1 MHTVEILS
9 GVVGLLLGCLIGIWL
24 ERRKQPDVDAL
35 KAEHANYRRD
45 VENHFEKTAQLAHQ
59 MADNYRN
66 MYQHLAQGAVSLC
79 EQKDELQAP
88 SLTAMRK
95 HIEADKKRHKESN
108 EAADVVATEQE
119 STSTEAAAS
128 EVPGLKPVKPTAD

>member
-59 MADNYRN
+59 MADTYRN

-95 HIEADKKRHKESN
+95 HIEADRKNDNASDKASTTAPEPAPIRETG
-108 EAADVVATEQE
+108 AT
-119 STSTEAAAS
+119 AS
-128 EVPGLKPVKPTAD
+128 AVPGLKPVKPTAD